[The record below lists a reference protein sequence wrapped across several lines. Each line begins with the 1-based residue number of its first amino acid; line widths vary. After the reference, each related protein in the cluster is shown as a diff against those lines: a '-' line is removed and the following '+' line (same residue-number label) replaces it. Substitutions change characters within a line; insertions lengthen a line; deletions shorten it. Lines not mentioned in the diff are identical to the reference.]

1 MRKILFET
9 ERLTAGKFLSEDY
22 NDLAEIL
29 ADPDVTFFEPYP
41 TFTKEACVPE
51 AAKFAQSEEFFVVL
65 LNGKVIGKIW
75 FAKRDAGTYE
85 LGYTFHAAFQGKG
98 YASESLRGFLQYVFT
113 QCNVRRVIAEIDSRN
128 VKSVHLAERL
138 GMRREAFHKELF
150 PDKNNPAQYNDF
162 YIYAIL
168 QKEFAGAESKG
179 GASV

>member
-9 ERLTAGKFLSEDY
+9 ERLSVGKFLPEDY

-29 ADPDVTFFEPYP
+29 TDPDVTFFEPYP
-41 TFTKEACVPE
+41 TFTKEACVQE
-51 AAKFAQSEEFFVVL
+51 AAKFAQC
-65 LNGKVIGKIW
+65 G
-75 FAKRDAGTYE
+75 
-85 LGYTFHAAFQGKG
+85 
-98 YASESLRGFLQYVFT
+98 
-113 QCNVRRVIAEIDSRN
+113 VRRVIAEIDSRN

-150 PDKNNPAQYNDF
+150 PDKNDPAQYNDF